1 MYKVIEILNRILKAK
16 NNLPYSNLSPKSDIE
31 DKEKYFEALKWAIKN
46 NEKIH
51 NIAITG
57 TYGSGKSSIINSFF
71 QKNKRIK
78 KLSISMAS
86 FNGEKMTK
94 EEIERSILQQLFYK
108 VKDKKIH
115 YSRFKK
121 INNEKKRKTIFII
134 LITFA
139 LFIAIGY
146 SGLKLFN
153 PTEYSNVESY
163 YKYLNDIYKTQEL
176 IKYALVFVISSII
189 VIYSIVRYIIK
200 RIKLSKIK
208 IKNVEI
214 NIENSSN
221 ESVFN
226 KYLDEIIYFFEV
238 TKYRVVIFEDLD
250 RLNNKEIFTKLRE
263 LNILLNNSE
272 VVRKNITFI
281 YAVKDDIFSDS
292 NERTKFFDFILPI
305 IPFINSNNSKEIL
318 VPKLRKMGINISEEF
333 EASFLDNI
341 SIYIND
347 MRILNNICNEFYIYK
362 NNLLD
367 SIESQKLFAIIVY
380 KNLLPTE
387 FEELQ
392 NNEGIIYNIFL
403 NKSNIIKDLTS
414 NLDKKIEE
422 LKIKK
427 DNIEK
432 ESIESLQE
440 LKKYVIGELTIKVGL
455 YQDRF
460 SIENT
465 DYTIKNIMEESFDIE
480 NFKNSTI
487 KKYVYNTPTCKFNEL
502 LDGKIL
508 LRIENIKNKKE
519 CAKSKLLEEINL
531 KKENCNKITEMK
543 ISELIQEF
551 VFDDVINKNKYGE
564 IDDLTRYLISN
575 GYIDENY
582 EDYINYFHEGSLN
595 KSDKIFVQK
604 VNAKRKIEYDY
615 PIKNKENAIDIIEKA
630 QFKSKSI
637 LNFDI
642 LDYLLNNTNYKDK
655 KDTLI
660 NNIIDETDKS
670 KDFIIQYK
678 KHNRSINI
686 FINEIC
692 KKWHTIWKYI
702 ENNDEFI
709 DKLEY
714 LIDILKFANITDLIS
729 INEITPLNEAINEYP
744 DLISYFKT
752 KEEID
757 KLKEIFKNIEI
768 KISNI
773 SEKCKNLEIFDYIEN
788 EKYYEIN
795 IKMIK
800 MILNKKMT
808 KGIENIDTQNY
819 TCIINSNDNIFIL
832 NIEENIEKYV
842 KEVFL
847 KLNTNTKE
855 DEDSIIKL
863 INNSKISEELK
874 EEILQKEEIIFENIS
889 AIETKYWKLL
899 LHKNKIKPTWN
910 NVIKYYEQYE
920 MDNDLIQFLN
930 TNIEISAIKI
940 NSSDE
945 ELNKKIS
952 SDIMNTENLNVEL
965 VQAIKYTYNRFDFS
979 KISRERS
986 KKILKYRKINCT
998 LETYN
1003 SLRENYKD
1011 MIDEL
1016 VKNDIYRISKDSKYE
1031 FDNEDIFVILN
1042 DNIIGL
1048 KDKVEL
1054 IKNRENT
1061 IECSSKE
1068 EAERVADILLKTKS
1082 KYIPTAEL
1090 LNKVFIYRIPQDNK
1104 IKILTKYIES
1114 LTEEE
1119 IGTLLSNIGYPYS
1132 EIPQKNKNP
1141 YIQLDNIL
1149 LNKIR
1154 KFSYISKIKP
1164 ERNGYRIYKKREN

>member
-1 MYKVIEILNRILKAK
+1 MYKVIEILNRILKTK

-31 DKEKYFEALKWAIKN
+31 DKEKYFEALKWAMDN
-46 NEKIH
+46 NKEIH

-57 TYGSGKSSIINSFF
+57 PYGAGKSSIINSFF

-86 FNGEKMTK
+86 FNGKNMTK
-94 EEIERSILQQLFYK
+94 EEIEKSILQQLFYK

-121 INNEKKRKTIFII
+121 INNERKMKTVVTIIVT
-134 LITFA
+134 LI
-139 LFIAIGY
+139 LFIAIGC
-146 SGLKLFN
+146 SGLKLFD
-153 PTEYSNVESY
+153 PTRYGDIESY
-163 YKYLNDIYKTQEL
+163 YKYLKDIYKAEEL
-176 IKYALVFVISSII
+176 TIYTLVFIISSFI
-189 VIYSIVRYIIK
+189 VIYSSIRYIIK

-208 IKNVEI
+208 IKDVEI
-214 NIENSSN
+214 DIEKGSN
-221 ESVFN
+221 ESIFN

-238 TKYRVVIFEDLD
+238 TKYRAVIFEDLD
-250 RLNNKEIFTKLRE
+250 RLNNKEIFIKLRE
-263 LNILLNNSE
+263 LNNLLNNSE
-272 VVRKNITFI
+272 IVRRNITFI
-281 YAVKDDIFSDS
+281 YAVKDDVFSNS

-318 VPKLRKMGINISEEF
+318 IPKLRKIGININEEF
-333 EASFLDNI
+333 DASFLDNI

-347 MRILNNICNEFYIYK
+347 MRILNNICNEFYTYK

-367 SIESQKLFAIIVY
+367 STELQKLFAIIVY
-380 KNLLPTE
+380 KNLSPTE

-392 NNEGIIYNIFL
+392 NNGGIIYNIFL
-403 NKSNIIKDLTS
+403 NKSNIVKNLTS
-414 NLDKKIEE
+414 DLDKKIEE
-422 LKIKK
+422 LKIRKE
-427 DNIEK
+427 NIEK

-440 LKKYVIGELTIKVGL
+440 LKKYIIGELTIKVGL

-465 DYTIKNIMEESFDIE
+465 DYTIAKIMEKSFDIE
-480 NFKNSTI
+480 NLKNSTI
-487 KKYVYNTPTCKFNEL
+487 KKYAYNTPACKFNEL

-508 LRIENIKNKKE
+508 SRIENIKNKE
-519 CAKSKLLEEINL
+519 ESAKNKLLEEIKL
-531 KKENCNKITEMK
+531 KTENSNKIAEMK

-551 VFDDVINKNKYGE
+551 TFDDVINKNEYGE

-595 KSDKIFVQK
+595 KSDKVFVQK
-604 VNAKRKIEYDY
+604 VNAQRKIEYNY
-615 PIKNKENAIDIIEKA
+615 PIKNKENTIDIIDKT
-630 QFKSKSI
+630 QFKNKSI
-637 LNFDI
+637 FNFDI

-655 KDTLI
+655 KDILI
-660 NNIIDETDKS
+660 NNIIDETDES
-670 KDFIIQYK
+670 KDFIIQYM
-678 KHNRSINI
+678 KHNKSIDV

-702 ENNDEFI
+702 DTNDDFM

-714 LIDILKFANITDLIS
+714 LINILKFADISDLVS
-729 INEITPLNEAINEYP
+729 IDEITPLNKVINEYP
-744 DLISYFKT
+744 DLIGYFKT
-752 KEEID
+752 KEETD

-773 SEKCKNLEIFDYIEN
+773 SEKCVSLEIFDYIKN
-788 EKYYEIN
+788 ERCYEIN

-800 MILNKKMT
+800 TILNKKIIN
-808 KGIENIDTQNY
+808 GIENIDTQNY
-819 TCIINSNDNIFIL
+819 TCILKSNDNIFIL
-832 NIEENIEKYV
+832 TVEENIEKYV

-874 EEILQKEEIIFENIS
+874 EEILQKEEIVFENIS
-889 AIETKYWKLL
+889 VIETKYWKLL
-899 LHKNKIKPTWN
+899 LHKSKIKPTWN
-910 NVIKYYEQYE
+910 NIIKYYEQYE
-920 MDNDLIQFLN
+920 MDNDLIEFLN
-930 TNIEISAIKI
+930 TNTEISVNKI
-940 NSSDE
+940 NSSNE

-952 SDIMNTENLNVEL
+952 LDIMNTENLNVEL

-986 KKILKYRKINCT
+986 KKILKYGKINCT

-1003 SLRENYKD
+1003 SLRENHKE
-1011 MIDEL
+1011 MIGEL

-1042 DNIIGL
+1042 NNMIGL

-1061 IECSSKE
+1061 IECRSKE
-1068 EAERVADILLKTKS
+1068 EAERIADILLKTKS
-1082 KYIPTAEL
+1082 QYIPTAEL

-1114 LTEEE
+1114 LIEEE
-1119 IGTLLSNIGYPYS
+1119 IGTLLSNAGYPYS

-1141 YIQLDNIL
+1141 YI
-1149 LNKIR
+1149 
-1154 KFSYISKIKP
+1154 
-1164 ERNGYRIYKKREN
+1164 

>member
-1 MYKVIEILNRILKAK
+1 MHKIIEILNKILKREK
-16 NNLPYSNLSPKSDIE
+16 SLPYSKLSPKSDIE
-31 DKEKYFEALKWAIKN
+31 DKEKYFEALKWAIDNK
-46 NEKIH
+46 EMH

-57 TYGSGKSSIINSFF
+57 PYGSGKSSIINSFF
-71 QKNKRIK
+71 KKNKRIK

-94 EEIERSILQQLFYK
+94 EEIEKSILQQLFYK

-134 LITFA
+134 LITLA
-139 LFIAIGY
+139 LFATIGY

-153 PTEYSNVESY
+153 PTEYSNIESY
-163 YKYLNDIYKTQEL
+163 YKYLNDIYKTREL
-176 IKYALVFVISSII
+176 IKYVLIFIASSLI

-208 IKNVEI
+208 IKDVEI

-221 ESVFN
+221 ESIFN

-250 RLNNKEIFTKLRE
+250 RLNNKDILIKLRE
-263 LNILLNNSE
+263 LNNLLNNSE
-272 VVRKNITFI
+272 IVNRNIAFI
-281 YAVKDDIFSDS
+281 YAVKDDVFVNSA
-292 NERTKFFDFILPI
+292 ERTKFFDFILPI

-318 VPKLRKMGINISEEF
+318 VRKLEEMKISINEEF
-333 EASFLDNI
+333 NLSFLDNI

-347 MRILNNICNEFYIYK
+347 MRILSNICNEFYIYK

-367 SIESQKLFAIIVY
+367 SIELQKLFAIIVY
-380 KNLLPTE
+380 KNLLPTG

-392 NNEGIIYNIFL
+392 NNKGSIYNIFS
-403 NKSNIIKDLTS
+403 NKDEIIS
-414 NLDKKIEE
+414 NLNNELDNEINELKDKK
-422 LKIKK
+422 K
-427 DNIEK
+427 NIEK
-432 ESIESLQE
+432 ENIQSMQE
-440 LKKYVIGELTIKVGL
+440 LKKYIIGELAEKVGIYDDKLVINSSNYSIKQIMDETFDINNFYDTTIKRYSYG
-455 YQDRF
+455 YP
-460 SIENT
+460 S
-465 DYTIKNIMEESFDIE
+465 
-480 NFKNSTI
+480 
-487 KKYVYNTPTCKFNEL
+487 CKFDEL

-508 LRIENIKNKKE
+508 SRIENIKNNEENKKR
-519 CAKSKLLEEINL
+519 KLLEEINT
-531 KKENCNKITEMK
+531 KIENKNRIAEMK
-543 ISELIQEF
+543 ISEIINEF
-551 VFDDVINKNKYGE
+551 TFDYVINKDKYGE
-564 IDDLTRYLISN
+564 IDDLTRYLIGN

-582 EDYINYFHEGSLN
+582 EDYINYFYEGSLN
-595 KSDKIFVQK
+595 KADKVFIQK
-604 VNAKRKIEYDY
+604 VNAQRKIEYDY
-615 PIKNKENAIDIIEKA
+615 PIKNKENVIKIIDKP

-637 LNFDI
+637 LNFDV
-642 LDYLLNNTNYKDK
+642 LQYLLNNKSYNDK
-655 KDTLI
+655 RDILVD
-660 NNIIDETDKS
+660 NIIDESKES
-670 KDFIIQYK
+670 KDFIIQYIK
-678 KHNRSINI
+678 YNKSVDK

-692 KKWHTIWKYI
+692 KKWHEIWKYI
-702 ENNDEFI
+702 DTNEEFI
-709 DKLEY
+709 DKQEY
-714 LIDILKFANITDLIS
+714 LINILKFANIDDLIS
-729 INEITPLNEAINEYP
+729 IDEITALNKVINEYP
-744 DLISYFKT
+744 DLINYFKT

-773 SEKCKNLEIFDYIEN
+773 SEKCASLEIFDYIKD

-795 IKMIK
+795 IKMVK
-800 MILNKKMT
+800 TILNKKMT

-819 TCIINSNDNIFIL
+819 TCILNSNDSIFIL
-832 NIEENIEKYV
+832 TIEENIEKYV

-889 AIETKYWKLL
+889 VIETKYWKLL

-920 MDNDLIQFLN
+920 MDNDLIEFLN

-952 SDIMNTENLNVEL
+952 LDIMNTENLNVEL

-1011 MIDEL
+1011 MTDEL

-1042 DNIIGL
+1042 DNMIGL

-1061 IECSSKE
+1061 IECRSKE

-1082 KYIPTAEL
+1082 QYIPTAEL

-1114 LTEEE
+1114 LIEEE

-1141 YIQLDNIL
+1141 YIQLDDIL

-1154 KFSYISKIKP
+1154 KFSYVSKIKP